1 MLFFGQLEEL
11 KPHIDLLDVVVL
23 LVLRA
28 RERGADR
35 THYFLYRTYQIIG
48 DERSDT
54 DTDDGDLERLPQLSE
69 VAVRQDIAAEYIGY
83 H

>member
-35 THYFLYRTYQIIG
+35 THYFLYRAYQIIG
-48 DERSDT
+48 DERTDT